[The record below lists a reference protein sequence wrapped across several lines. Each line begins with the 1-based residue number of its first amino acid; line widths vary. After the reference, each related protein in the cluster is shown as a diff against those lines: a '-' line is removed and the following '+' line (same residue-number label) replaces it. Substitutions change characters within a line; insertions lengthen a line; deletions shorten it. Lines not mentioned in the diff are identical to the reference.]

1 MSLEQSGKEEGA
13 LSGGLGVTTVIV
25 MVIAAAAPLTTVGAV
40 APNAFIAGNGAA
52 YPIMYVI
59 AALLLFLFA
68 VGFNAMNRYVSEA
81 GAFYSYVTL
90 GLGRGAGVSA
100 AYLALLTYT
109 CVQMAVY
116 AFMAGI
122 LQGYV
127 VQLGGPDLPWW
138 LWMVGIVL
146 IVTFFG
152 YRNID
157 FSGKLLLVLVALE
170 ILICLALVVAIV
182 IQGGG
187 PEGLSAATVTP
198 SAWFQGAPA
207 LGLMFAVSGFLGVE
221 GAAIYRDEVRD
232 PDRTISRATYG
243 ALAVIGFF
251 YALVAWGL
259 VSAWGDS
266 NIVAKATQDPGGL
279 LAETFGIYLGPLS
292 QELVQILLLTSFFAC
307 VLSFHNVINRYTF
320 TLGNAGLMP
329 AILGRAHPTYH
340 SPYIA
345 ALLQSATVLILMA
358 VFVIMG
364 LGPFSQIF
372 TWMIGTSTLGFLL
385 LMLLTCIAVLVF
397 FKDDARGLSLWQTR
411 WVPLLGI
418 LGLAVATL
426 ATVVNLPILVGT
438 WGMSAAV
445 IVPILL
451 ILVGGPV
458 FAAINPNVNADHA
471 RALRH
476 GAK

>member
-1 MSLEQSGKEEGA
+1 MSQKQAGKDDGT

-68 VGFNAMNRYVSEA
+68 VGFNAMNRYVTEA

-122 LQGYV
+122 LQDYV
-127 VQLGGPDLPWW
+127 IQLGGPDLPWW

-146 IVTFFG
+146 VVTFFG

-170 ILICLALVVAIV
+170 ILICLALVIAIV
-182 IQGGG
+182 VEGGG
-187 PEGLSAATVTP
+187 PEGLSTATVTP

-232 PDRTISRATYG
+232 PERTISRATYG
-243 ALAVIGFF
+243 ALLVIGFF
-251 YALVAWGL
+251 YAVVAWGL

-266 NIVAKATQDPGGL
+266 SIVEKATQDPGGL

-292 QELVQILLLTSFFAC
+292 QEIVQILLLTSFFAC

-329 AILGRAHPTYH
+329 AILGKAHPKYH

-345 ALLQSATVLILMA
+345 ALLQSATVLILLA

-385 LMLLTCIAVLVF
+385 LMLMTCVAVLAF
-397 FKDDARGLSLWQTR
+397 FKDDTRGLSPWQTR
-411 WVPLLGI
+411 WIPLLGVI
-418 LGLAVATL
+418 GLAVATL

-445 IVPILL
+445 IVPIVL
-451 ILVGGPV
+451 ILVGGPI

>member
-1 MSLEQSGKEEGA
+1 MSRQRSKGEDGA

-52 YPIMYVI
+52 YPIMYVA

-68 VGFNAMNRYVSEA
+68 VGFNAMNRYVAEA

-122 LQGYV
+122 LADYV
-127 VQLGGPDLPWW
+127 TGLGGPELPWW
-138 LWMVGIVL
+138 VWMVGIVL
-146 IVTFFG
+146 AVTFFG

-157 FSGKLLLVLVALE
+157 FSGRLLLVLVALE
-170 ILICLALVVAIV
+170 ILICLVLVIAIV
-182 IQGGG
+182 IKGGG
-187 PEGLSAATVTP
+187 QEGLSTATFTP

-232 PDRTISRATYG
+232 PDRTIRRATYG
-243 ALAVIGFF
+243 ALAVIGLF
-251 YALVAWGL
+251 YAVVAWGL
-259 VSAWGDS
+259 VSAWGDQS
-266 NIVAKATQDPGGL
+266 IVEKASQDPGGL
-279 LAETFGIYLGPLS
+279 LVETFGIYLGPVS
-292 QELVQILLLTSFFAC
+292 QEIVQILLLTSFFAC
-307 VLSFHNVINRYTF
+307 VLSFHNVINRYVF
-320 TLGNAGLMP
+320 TLGTAGLMP
-329 AILGRAHPTYH
+329 RSLGKAHPTYH
-340 SPYIA
+340 SPHVA
-345 ALLQSATVLILMA
+345 ALLQSASVLVLMT
-358 VFVIMG
+358 VFVAMG

-372 TWMIGTSTLGFLL
+372 SWMIGTSTLGFLL
-385 LMLLTCIAVLVF
+385 LMLLTCIAVIAF
-397 FKDDARGLSLWQTR
+397 FGSNPRGLSPWRTR
-411 WVPLLGI
+411 WIPLLGA
-418 LGLAVATL
+418 LGIAI
-426 ATVVNLPILVGT
+426 ATVTTVANLPILVGT
-438 WGMSAAV
+438 WGMAAAV

-451 ILVGGPV
+451 ILIGGPA
-458 FAAINPNVNADHA
+458 FAMLNPNANAEHA
-471 RALRH
+471 DALQR
-476 GAK
+476 GAR

>member
-1 MSLEQSGKEEGA
+1 MSSRQSTAQDGN
-13 LSGGLGVTTVIV
+13 LSGGLGVMTVIV

-68 VGFNAMNRYVSEA
+68 VGFNAMNRYVTQA

-90 GLGRGAGVSA
+90 GLGRGAGISA

-122 LQGYV
+122 LQNYV
-127 VQLGGPDLPWW
+127 VELGGPDLPWW

-146 IVTFFG
+146 VVTFFG

-157 FSGKLLLVLVALE
+157 FSGKVLLVLVALE
-170 ILICLALVVAIV
+170 ILICLILVAAIV
-182 IQGGG
+182 IEGGG
-187 PEGLSAATVTP
+187 PEGLSTATFRP
-198 SAWFQGAPA
+198 SDWFQGAPA

-232 PDRTISRATYG
+232 PDHTIRRATYG
-243 ALAVIGFF
+243 ALLVIGLF
-251 YALVAWGL
+251 YAVVAWGL
-259 VSAWGDS
+259 VSAWGDQS
-266 NIVAKATQDPGGL
+266 IVAKASQDPGGL
-279 LAETFGIYLGPLS
+279 LVETFGIYLGPVS
-292 QELVQILLLTSFFAC
+292 QDIVQILLLTSFFAC

-329 AILGRAHPTYH
+329 AVLGRAHPKYH
-340 SPYIA
+340 SPHVA
-345 ALLQSATVLILMA
+345 ALLQSATVLVIMA
-358 VFVIMG
+358 VFVLMG
-364 LGPFSQIF
+364 MGPFSQIF

-385 LMLLTCIAVLVF
+385 LMLLTCVAVVAF
-397 FKDDARGLSLWQTR
+397 FQNGSRGMSPWRTR
-411 WVPLLGI
+411 WIPLLGVV
-418 LGLAVATL
+418 GLAIAAL
-426 ATVVNLPILVGT
+426 ATIVNLPILVET

-445 IVPILL
+445 IVPIVL
-451 ILVGGPV
+451 ILIGGPV
-458 FAAINPNVNADHA
+458 FAMINPTVNAEHA
-471 RALRH
+471 RALH
-476 GAK
+476 QSAG

>member
-1 MSLEQSGKEEGA
+1 MSRQEPVSGDGS

-59 AALLLFLFA
+59 AAFLLFLFA
-68 VGFNAMNRYVSEA
+68 VGFNAMNRYVAEA

-122 LQGYV
+122 LADYV
-127 VQLGGPDLPWW
+127 TGLGGPELPWW
-138 LWMVGIVL
+138 VWMVVIVL
-146 IVTFFG
+146 AVTFFG

-170 ILICLALVVAIV
+170 ILICLVLVIAIV
-182 IQGGG
+182 VEGGG
-187 PEGLSAATVTP
+187 PEGLSTATFTP
-198 SAWFQGAPA
+198 STWFMGAPA

-232 PDRTISRATYG
+232 PDRTIRRATYG
-243 ALAVIGFF
+243 ALIVIGLF
-251 YALVAWGL
+251 YAVVAWGL
-259 VSAWGDS
+259 VSAWGDAS
-266 NIVAKATQDPGGL
+266 IVEKASANPGGL
-279 LAETFGIYLGPLS
+279 LVQTFGIYLGPTS
-292 QELVQILLLTSFFAC
+292 QKIVEILLLTSFFAC

-320 TLGNAGLMP
+320 TLGNAGLLP
-329 AILGRAHPTYH
+329 AVLGRAHPKYR
-340 SPYIA
+340 SPHVS
-345 ALLQSATVLILMA
+345 ALLQSATVLLLMT
-358 VFVIMG
+358 VFVVMG

-385 LMLLTCIAVLVF
+385 LMLLTCIAVIAF
-397 FKDDARGLSLWQTR
+397 FSGDQRGLGPWQTR
-411 WVPLLGI
+411 WIPLAGALGI
-418 LGLAVATL
+418 AVAAL
-426 ATVVNLPILVGT
+426 ATGINLPILVGT
-438 WGMSAAV
+438 WGMAAAV

-451 ILVGGPV
+451 ILIGGPV
-458 FAAINPNVNADHA
+458 FAMLNPAVNADHA
-471 RALRH
+471 KALQR